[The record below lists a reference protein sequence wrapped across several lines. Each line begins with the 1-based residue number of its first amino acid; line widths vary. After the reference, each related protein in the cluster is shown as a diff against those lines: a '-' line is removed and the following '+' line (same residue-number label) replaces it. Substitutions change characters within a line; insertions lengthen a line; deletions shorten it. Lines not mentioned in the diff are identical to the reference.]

1 MAQKKK
7 RPKWLKWVIVIGI
20 IVVVLALVLLLLR
33 ACAPNTADST
43 SFTKATAANGTVEV
57 SVVADGNLS
66 SDAVTV
72 NATMNGFVSSIV
84 KTGAQVKKG
93 DTLAVI
99 AQNPDDVTSA
109 QAEYDIAQRQLDRL
123 REKPAMPS
131 LVVASSDG
139 RVYMLKA
146 KDDDDAALICQQ
158 YGQLMIVTSGIK
170 VALPDGAA
178 SAGSSLKIKVGSHS
192 YSASAEKVD
201 GKLYAVST
209 DDNPKLDQDA
219 SVYLKNTQ
227 IGSGKLEAY
236 ITEPV
241 TGMGTVQD
249 VYVDEG
255 DSVSKGNRLVML
267 QGSARAR
274 DIADQEA
281 KVAELKA
288 KLDDVKGDGNGT
300 IIADMDGWISDI
312 KAAVGDSAMKDQPLC
327 VLHPNSLEAVVDAGE
342 IDVVKL
348 KAGQSSTITLDALP
362 DKTYTGKVEYVSGTG
377 SKNGDTVNY
386 EVRVSIDDSTGL
398 LPGMSC
404 QVNILVD
411 KKDNVLRIP
420 TDALLDAADGGK
432 MVLVATGDAS
442 KIQNWN
448 PQASATTNAGGT
460 GMFGGGQRAGGGS
473 IPQAEQRT
481 VTVGLVN
488 EYWAEITSGLKAGE
502 TVLIPI
508 RNSSSIMSMFMNGGR
523 GQTNQNPQ
531 STNQNTQSSPAGG
544 TGK

>member
-7 RPKWLKWVIVIGI
+7 RPKWLKWVILAAC
-20 IVVVLALVLLLLR
+20 IVVAVALVLLLMR

-43 SFTKATAANGTVEV
+43 SFTKAAAAKGTVEV
-57 SVVADGNLS
+57 NVVADGNLT

-72 NATMNGFVSSIV
+72 NATMNGFISSIV
-84 KTGAQVKKG
+84 KSGAQVKKG

-99 AQNPDDVTSA
+99 AQNPDEVTSA
-109 QAEYDIAQRQLDRL
+109 QAEYDIAVRALDRM

-131 LVVASSDG
+131 LVTASSDG
-139 RVYMLKA
+139 RVSQVKV
-146 KDDDDAALICQQ
+146 KEDDDAGSICQQ
-158 YGQLMIVTSGIK
+158 YGQLMIITSGIK
-170 VALPDGAA
+170 VALPDGATT
-178 SAGSSLKIKVGSHS
+178 AGKSLKIKVGSNS
-192 YSASAEKVD
+192 YSARAQMVD
-201 GKLYAVST
+201 GKPYAVCT
-209 DDNPKLDQDA
+209 DHNPKLNQDA
-219 SVYLKNTQ
+219 TVYLKNTK
-227 IGSGKLEAY
+227 IASGKVEAY

-241 TGMGTVQD
+241 TGMGTVKD

-255 DSVSKGNRLVML
+255 DTVDKGERLVML
-267 QGSARAR
+267 EGSSRSR

-281 KVAELKA
+281 KVMGLKA
-288 KLDDVKGDGNGT
+288 KLDDVKGDGKGT
-300 IIADMDGWISDI
+300 ITADMDGWASEI
-312 KAAVGDSAMKDQPLC
+312 KAAVGDSAVKDQPLFT
-327 VLHPNSLEAVVDAGE
+327 LHPSMLEAVVDAGE

-348 KAGQSSTITLDALP
+348 KAGQSATVTLDALP
-362 DKTYTGKVEYVSGTG
+362 DKTYTGTVEYVSGTG

-386 EVRVSIDDSTGL
+386 EVRVSINDPAGL

-420 TDALLDAADGGK
+420 TDALLDAPDGGK

-448 PQASATTNAGGT
+448 AQASSTVNFSGAN
-460 GMFGGGQRAGGGS
+460 MFGGGQRGGNGN
-473 IPQAEQRT
+473 IPQAEQRS
-481 VTVGLVN
+481 VSVGLVN
-488 EYWAEITSGLKAGE
+488 EYWAEITAGVNEGE

-508 RNSSSIMSMFMNGGR
+508 RNSSSLMNMFMGGGR
-523 GQTNQNPQ
+523 NQGGQNQNDP
-531 STNQNTQSSPAGG
+531 SNTQSSPAEG